1 MYKIIS
7 ILLFLSMSMSSF
19 AQKEPPSTLAEY
31 KKEYNERI
39 KKDRLAGIYIPKDLN
54 DAFAELNK
62 KIADKDKEKF
72 KSLGEEEASHRLFF
86 SLGRWIIL
94 NWGFDGG
101 SRLSHQLKGLG
112 IYHPE
117 DMSTFIIRA
126 YHRKLN
132 NKDLA
137 LGELTKKIVDAR
149 KKERAEDLKDAP
161 VISEETRKVKKKS
174 EKQ

>member
-1 MYKIIS
+1 MYRIIF
-7 ILLFLSMSMSSF
+7 ILLCLSIGCVGF
-19 AQKEPPSTLAEY
+19 AQKEPPSTLEDY

-62 KIADKDKEKF
+62 KIADKDKDKF
-72 KSLGEEEASHRLFF
+72 KSFGEEAASHRLFF
-86 SLGRWIIL
+86 SLGRWLIL

-101 SRLSHQLKGLG
+101 SRLSHYLKTLG

-117 DMSTFIIRA
+117 DMATFIIRA

-132 NKDLA
+132 NKDLN
-137 LGELTKKIVDAR
+137 LGELAKKITDVR

-161 VISEETRKVKKKS
+161 VLHEETRKIKRKN
-174 EKQ
+174 Q

>member
-7 ILLFLSMSMSSF
+7 FLLLMSVSWTGF
-19 AQKEPPSTLAEY
+19 AQKEPPSTLADY

-39 KKDRLAGIYIPKDLN
+39 KKERLAGIYIPKDVN

-72 KSLGEEEASHRLFF
+72 KSLGEVEATHRLFF

-101 SRLSHQLKGLG
+101 SRLSHNLKSLG

-117 DMSTFIIRA
+117 DMSMFIIRA
-126 YHRKLN
+126 YHRKVS

-137 LGELTKKIVDAR
+137 LGELAKEIIAAR

-161 VISEETRKVKKKS
+161 VIYEETRKIKKKS
-174 EKQ
+174 E